1 MRLCLEEPDITC
13 TSSRLLQGSTR
24 AIITLIPLLLFSG
37 RHTLVISFRP
47 EAAWAVLAL
56 LGWSAPSAAQT
67 VNEVQVTPE
76 TMAMTVGQRQPI
88 FAAAYDRQGNLLPSA
103 KFGFWSSDTLI
114 ARVGKDGTVLGVS
127 PGLAKVEARLGG
139 KRASMAVLITGT
151 GTNGAGNGQPSVPP
165 GSVLTLDPVSI
176 ILLPGESIRVT
187 PQALREDATPS
198 PTPGKV
204 SWKSLKPE
212 VAEVDTS
219 GQVVAVGVGKSII
232 QATTSTGLMATAP
245 VEVEAADFVLSRT
258 RLILGPAEADTLHVL
273 VPSQNN
279 REVRGVVQWSST
291 DSTVAAAGPTG
302 IVEGRAAGHAE
313 VVATGFGQERRATVV
328 VHKLPQ
334 TLVVSPRPGSG
345 PIQIPLHATRQFSAV
360 AQAAD
365 STPIPEAGVEWA
377 AGDTTLLGFDR
388 SKGTATAKTPGITTL
403 TARLLGFQP
412 AVWSIQV
419 IPGVVGLER
428 SRLGLRPGERV
439 TIRAGLLDD
448 QGKAIGP
455 ASDLAWSTD
464 HPQVATVSPAGEVL
478 GVNPGHAV
486 VTANAPWGKAASAD
500 VFVTGEL
507 LVSSNRSGVLGIYQ
521 LRTPAPDT
529 LYPLLV
535 DNASN
540 RQAVLSPDQTRV
552 ALSSDRAG
560 SYDLYAMDADGRNL
574 RRLTVDPGAEGEP
587 AWTPDGTR
595 IVYTSTSLTGV
606 SQIASI
612 RADGG
617 DFRPLTSSAGGN
629 RLPEVSPDGRTIAF
643 VSVRNGNAEI
653 YEIDLEGTNPRRLT
667 KTSERESSPH
677 FLPGGDLIF
686 ATERK
691 MLRIVPGAPVPAVL
705 LQTDQPIVAMD
716 VSRDGERIAYVTG
729 KLAEGGRGKN
739 QLTLRLQSLTRGSV
753 PLPVPL
759 RPGEQVLSP
768 SF

>member
-1 MRLCLEEPDITC
+1 
-13 TSSRLLQGSTR
+13 
-24 AIITLIPLLLFSG
+24 
-37 RHTLVISFRP
+37 VISLRL

-56 LGWSAPSAAQT
+56 LGWTAPSVAQT
-67 VNEVQVTPE
+67 VTEVQVTPE
-76 TMAMTVGQRQPI
+76 TMTMAVGQRQPI
-88 FAAAYDRQGNLLPSA
+88 FAAAYDRQGNLIPSA

-114 ARVGKDGTVLGVS
+114 ARVGRDGTVLGVS
-127 PGLAKVEARLGG
+127 PGLAKVEARLQG

-165 GSVLTLDPVSI
+165 GSVLTLDPASI
-176 ILLPGESIRVT
+176 ILLPGETIRVT

-219 GQVVAVGVGKSII
+219 GQVVAVGVGRSII

-245 VEVEAADFVLSRT
+245 VEVEAADFVLSKS
-258 RLILGPAEADTLHVL
+258 RLVLAPEEADTLHVL
-273 VPSQNN
+273 VPSQNS
-279 REVRGVVQWSST
+279 REVHGVVQWSST
-291 DSTVAAAGPTG
+291 DSTVAAVGATG
-302 IVEGRAAGHAE
+302 IVEGRTAGHAE
-313 VVATGFGQERRATVV
+313 VVATGFGQERRAGVV
-328 VHKLPQ
+328 VYKMPQ
-334 TLVVSPRPGSG
+334 TLLVSPRPGSG

-365 STPIPEAGVEWA
+365 STPIPEARVEWSVE
-377 AGDTTLLGFDR
+377 DTTLLGFDR
-388 SKGTATAKTPGITTL
+388 SKGTVTAKAPGTTSL
-403 TARLLGFQP
+403 AARLRGFQP

-419 IPGVVGLER
+419 VPGVVGLDR

-455 ASDLAWSTD
+455 ATELAWSTD
-464 HPQVATVSPAGEVL
+464 HPQVATVTPAGEVI
-478 GVNPGHAV
+478 GVNPGRAV
-486 VTANAPWGKAASAD
+486 VTASAPWGKAATVD
-500 VFVTGEL
+500 VFVMGRL

-521 LRTPAPDT
+521 LRTSAPDT
-529 LYPLLV
+529 LYPVLV

-540 RQAVLSPDQTRV
+540 RQAVLSPDRTRM

-560 SYDLYAMDADGRNL
+560 SYDLYVVDADGRNL
-574 RRLTVDPGAEGEP
+574 RRLTVDAGAEGEP

-595 IVYTSTSLTGV
+595 IVYSSTALTGV
-606 SQIASI
+606 SQISSI
-612 RADGG
+612 RADGS
-617 DFRPLTSSAGGN
+617 DPRQLTSSTGGN
-629 RLPEVSPDGRTIAF
+629 RSPEISPDGRTIAF
-643 VSVRNGNAEI
+643 VSVRDGNPEI
-653 YEIDLEGTNPRRLT
+653 YEMDLEGTNPRRIT
-667 KTSERESSPH
+667 KSSDRESSPH
-677 FLPGGDLIF
+677 FLASGDLVF

-691 MLRIVPGAPVPAVL
+691 VVRIVSGAPVPAVL
-705 LQTDQPIVAMD
+705 MQSDQPIVAMD
-716 VSRDGERIAYVTG
+716 VSGDGERIAYVAG

-739 QLTLRLQSLTRGSV
+739 QLTLRLQALTRGSV
-753 PLPVPL
+753 PLMVPL

>member
-1 MRLCLEEPDITC
+1 
-13 TSSRLLQGSTR
+13 
-24 AIITLIPLLLFSG
+24 
-37 RHTLVISFRP
+37 VISLRL

-56 LGWSAPSAAQT
+56 LGWTAPCVAQT
-67 VNEVQVTPE
+67 VTEVQVTPE
-76 TMAMTVGQRQPI
+76 TMTMAVGQRQPI
-88 FAAAYDRQGNLLPSA
+88 FAAAYDRQGNLIPTA

-127 PGLAKVEARLGG
+127 PGLAKVEARLQG

-165 GSVLTLDPVSI
+165 GSVLTLDPASI
-176 ILLPGESIRVT
+176 ILLPGETIRVT

-219 GQVVAVGVGKSII
+219 GQVVAVGVGRSII

-245 VEVEAADFVLSRT
+245 VEVEAADFVLSKA
-258 RLILGPAEADTLHVL
+258 RLVLAPEEADTLHVL
-273 VPSQNN
+273 VPSQNS
-279 REVRGVVQWSST
+279 REVHGVVQWSST
-291 DSTVAAAGPTG
+291 DSTVAAVGATG
-302 IVEGRAAGHAE
+302 IVEGRTAGHAE
-313 VVATGFGQERRATVV
+313 VVATGFGQERRAGVV
-328 VHKLPQ
+328 VYKMPQ
-334 TLVVSPRPGSG
+334 TLLVSPRPGSG
-345 PIQIPLHATRQFSAV
+345 PIQIPLHAARQFSAV

-365 STPIPEAGVEWA
+365 STPIPEARVEWSVE
-377 AGDTTLLGFDR
+377 DTTLLGFDR
-388 SKGTATAKTPGITTL
+388 SKGTVTAKAPGTTTL
-403 TARLLGFQP
+403 TARLRGFQP

-419 IPGVVGLER
+419 VPGVVGLDR

-455 ASDLAWSTD
+455 ATELAWSTD
-464 HPQVATVSPAGEVL
+464 HPQVATVTPAGEVI
-478 GVNPGHAV
+478 GVNPGRAV
-486 VTANAPWGKAASAD
+486 VTASAPWGKAATVD
-500 VFVTGEL
+500 VFVMGGL

-521 LRTPAPDT
+521 LRTSAPDT
-529 LYPLLV
+529 LYPVLV

-540 RQAVLSPDQTRV
+540 RQAVLSPDRTRM

-560 SYDLYAMDADGRNL
+560 SYDLYVVDADGRNL
-574 RRLTVDPGAEGEP
+574 RRLTVDAGAEGEP

-595 IVYTSTSLTGV
+595 IVYTSTALTGL
-606 SQIASI
+606 SQISSI
-612 RADGG
+612 RADGS
-617 DFRPLTSSAGGN
+617 DPRQLTSSTRGN
-629 RLPEVSPDGRTIAF
+629 RSPEVSPDGRTIAF
-643 VSVRNGNAEI
+643 VSLRDGNAEI
-653 YEIDLEGTNPRRLT
+653 YEMDLEGTNPRRMT
-667 KTSERESSPH
+667 KSSDRESSPH
-677 FLPGGDLIF
+677 FLSTGDLVF

-691 MLRIVPGAPVPAVL
+691 VLRIVSGAPVPAVV
-705 LQTDQPIVAMD
+705 LQSDQPIVAMD
-716 VSRDGERIAYVTG
+716 VSGDGERIAYVAG

-739 QLTLRLQSLTRGSV
+739 QLTLRLQAPTRGSV
-753 PLPVPL
+753 PLTVPL